1 MLLNIIITV
10 KNMRRNN
17 FDINAEILQVANEG
31 AKKTQIVYK
40 ANLNFLLVKK
50 YLKNLIEKGFMS
62 KTDTRYYTT
71 EKGRD
76 FLMSYQ
82 EFSSMT
88 RGLA

>member
-1 MLLNIIITV
+1 
-10 KNMRRNN
+10 MRRNN
-17 FDINAEILQVANEG
+17 LDINAEILQVASEG

-50 YLKNLIEKGFMS
+50 YLNNLIEKGFVS
-62 KTDTRYYTT
+62 KKDTCYYTT

-82 EFSSMT
+82 KFSSIT
-88 RGLA
+88 RDLA